1 MKSKGSANMD
11 TETEGKG
18 TTMPE
23 KPAGQEEAA
32 DVKGAVRR
40 QFSQTAAHYR
50 ASQVHAG
57 GVELEQMLA
66 LARLRGD
73 ETVLDAGCGPGHTA
87 LAFAPHVGQV
97 IAVDLS
103 QEMLAEGRRLARER
117 GIDNVEFRLGDVE
130 ALPFPEGSFDL
141 VTSRYSAHHW
151 PHPLQALRE
160 FRRVLR
166 AGPRP
171 GRLLLADV
179 VSFDDFTVDT
189 HVQAMELLRDPS
201 HVRDHTVGQWL
212 AMLDRAGFQGE
223 AAFTWAL
230 RLDFASWVAR
240 METPALQV
248 AAIRALLQQ
257 APEEVR
263 QALRVEAD
271 CSFTFP
277 CAVFQ
282 GVLADGTAPTGEG

>member
-1 MKSKGSANMD
+1 MGVEA
-11 TETEGKG
+11 ETEG
-18 TTMPE
+18 TTTPE
-23 KPAGQEEAA
+23 FPVNQEEAPN
-32 DVKGAVRR
+32 VKGVVRR
-40 QFSQTAAHYR
+40 QFGQTAAHYR
-50 ASQVHAG
+50 TSQVHAR
-57 GVELEQMLA
+57 GVELDRMLA
-66 LARLRGD
+66 LAHLRGD

-87 LAFAPHVGQV
+87 LAFAPHVGRV

-141 VTSRYSAHHW
+141 ITSRYSAHHW

-179 VSFDDFTVDT
+179 VSFDDFTLDT

-223 AAFTWAL
+223 VAFTWAL

-248 AAIRALLQQ
+248 TAIRELLQQ

-263 QALRVEAD
+263 QALQVEAD

-277 CAVFQ
+277 CAVIQ
-282 GVLADGTAPTGEG
+282 GVPAEGAAPTGEN